1 MQSEYNTNHVYLV
14 GIVGDMHPY
23 AQHGNNQAINQT
35 IKVPLRFLG
44 LETSSIDYSIITN
57 GLVLPCA
64 KKLLAKNDAVNG
76 GIMKAWLS
84 KEEITARFNA
94 IDNLIEKSSINDL
107 EIGVK
112 ADFEEE
118 NRREEEKYLQN
129 EMYSV
134 KVILL
139 PSNEAMRLAAYLSG
153 LKAHENYVAYGA
165 LLAGKNYHSDFE
177 NYNGNGGN
185 GTNGNGN
192 GSGNGHHHNLLEMIK
207 SVKSIKLFN
216 GHKNEN
222 RVYEEINSN

>member
-1 MQSEYNTNHVYLV
+1 MQPGYNINHVYLV
-14 GIVGDMHPY
+14 DVVGDMHPY
-23 AQHGNNQAINQT
+23 ADKGDTKKITMPHR
-35 IKVPLRFLG
+35 LLG
-44 LETSSIDYSIITN
+44 LETNSIAYFILSN
-57 GLVLPCA
+57 GLVLPNA
-64 KKLLAKNDAVNG
+64 KKLLAKDDSKSG
-76 GIMKAWLS
+76 SIMSAWLS

-139 PSNEAMRLAAYLSG
+139 PSNEAMRLVAYLSG
-153 LKAHENYVAYGA
+153 LKAHENCVAYGA